1 MELILAFAILN
12 KAGGAYGILS
22 IVTGHEMNFW
32 QWLYDLLAVLILPF
46 YLSAFLA
53 LLDKGSNL
61 RKICL
66 ACSIYIVDTLIG
78 MLYTIYFVYF
88 WFSRNDSGALS
99 SNAPSS
105 NSDFSKNVRSL
116 GRDLVDTS
124 QSASP
129 SRELFLT
136 ASGTI
141 VTTALRLYFCMV
153 FISFTKL
160 LLLQAIRNRKNYRTD
175 SISEDAHYPPTIFGN
190 LKKFVYGLEMRS
202 KQFLEEHLLQ
212 NST

>member
-32 QWLYDLLAVLILPF
+32 QWLYDIIAVLILPF

-78 MLYTIYFVYF
+78 ILYVIYFVYF
-88 WFSRNDSGALS
+88 WFSRNDSTGLTSKQLS
-99 SNAPSS
+99 GS
-105 NSDFSKNVRSL
+105 NSGLAKDVRSL
-116 GRDLVDTS
+116 TDSS

-136 ASGTI
+136 VSGTI
-141 VTTALRLYFCMV
+141 VTSALRLYFCLV
-153 FISFTKL
+153 FLSFTKL
-160 LLLQAIRNRKNYRTD
+160 LLLQAIRKRKNYRTD
-175 SISEDAHYPPTIFGN
+175 SISEDAHYPPTIIGN
-190 LKKFVYGLEMRS
+190 VKKFVYGLEMRS

-212 NST
+212 NGT